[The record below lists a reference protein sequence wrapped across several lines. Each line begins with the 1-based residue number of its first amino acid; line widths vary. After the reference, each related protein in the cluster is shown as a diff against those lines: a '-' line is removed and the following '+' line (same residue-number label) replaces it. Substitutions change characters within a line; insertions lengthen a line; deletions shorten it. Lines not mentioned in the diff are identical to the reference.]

1 MTPARAAS
9 TDQALQRV
17 LARFI
22 HKTTGPSIWSD
33 ESTGTASP
41 SVRLRVL
48 DSHKSE
54 PQSTVLDRWGRW
66 FGALAGRWLRPLPR
80 LKRLARE
87 VQVNASAWTLLNEP
101 DFKQVLREA
110 AADCKMNGSTGLD
123 RRSTA
128 ADLRALAVVAE
139 AVRRVHG
146 FSPHLEQLIGALA
159 LLEGRLAEMATGE
172 GKTLT
177 AAMAAVVAAWRG
189 LPCHVVTANDYLAA
203 RDAQIGLPLFSLCEV
218 SAASVTGETPPQ
230 ARGSAYQHDIVYT
243 TAKDLLADHLRD
255 GLALGQGAY
264 RTRFALGAAR
274 HGEQAGVQGV
284 VMRGVHQVI
293 VDEAD
298 SVLIDEAVTPLII
311 SAQRPDDLLEQA
323 AREAVTLARGLRE
336 KEDFKIEKALRHI
349 EWTPGGRSLLQQLA
363 RDMPPFWRR
372 VDRAEELVQMA
383 LYAMHLMVRD
393 QHYVVEGEKVILV
406 DELTGRLAQQRT
418 LSLGMQQVL
427 EASLGLPIS
436 PPSEVSAR
444 SSFQRFFRRFA
455 RLGGMTGT
463 AREARKEFAEVYGLT
478 TVQVPTHRPIRRRHQ
493 GLRVLRS
500 EAEKFEA
507 VAQACEELVKQGR
520 AVLIGLRSVRSSR
533 LLGQCVRRRLPDARV
548 DVLHALEHERE
559 SAIVAAAG
567 RSGAIT
573 IATNMAGRGT
583 DIALDPAVHAAGG
596 LHVIVAEVNDYA
608 RIDRQLIGRCAR
620 QGDPGSVQVF
630 VALDDELLRRFLPP
644 ALAWLWAISHRGLPP
659 LRRPLAQL
667 VVRMAQNRA
676 TRLSFRQRQNILE
689 QDTEL
694 ERDGF

>member
-1 MTPARAAS
+1 MTQIQTASQQPLQQVLGRLAAGDTLPAWAE
-9 TDQALQRV
+9 
-17 LARFI
+17 
-22 HKTTGPSIWSD
+22 GP
-33 ESTGTASP
+33 TGTASP

-54 PQSTVLDRWGRW
+54 LAPVHLDRWGRW
-66 FGALAGRWLRPLPR
+66 FSALAGRWLRPLPR
-80 LKRLARE
+80 LRRLALQ
-87 VQVNASAWTLLNEP
+87 VQQQSVVWASAGQA
-101 DFKQVLREA
+101 DFKQALREA
-110 AADCKMNGSTGLD
+110 AAACKMGGSIGVD
-123 RRSTA
+123 RRSTP
-128 ADLRALAVVAE
+128 ADLQALARVAE

-203 RDAQIGLPLFSLCEV
+203 RDAQIGLPLFALCEV
-218 SAASVTGETPPQ
+218 SASSVTGETPPQ
-230 ARGSAYQHDIVYT
+230 ARGAAYQHDIVYT

-255 GLALGQGAY
+255 ALALGRGAY
-264 RTRFALGAAR
+264 RTRFALAAAR
-274 HGEQAGVQGV
+274 QGEQAGVQGV

-323 AREAVTLARGLRE
+323 AREAVILARELRAG
-336 KEDFKIEKALRHI
+336 EDFRIEKALRHI
-349 EWTPGGRSLLQQLA
+349 EWTAAGRSLLQQLA

-372 VDRAEELVQMA
+372 ADRAEELVQMA

-393 QHYVVEGEKVILV
+393 QHYVVDGEKVILV

-427 EASLGLPIS
+427 EASLDLPIS

-478 TVQVPTHRPIRRRHQ
+478 TVPVPTHRPVQRRHQ
-493 GLRVLRS
+493 GLQVLRN
-500 EAEKFEA
+500 ETEKFEA
-507 VAQACEELVKQGR
+507 VAQACQALIAQGR
-520 AVLIGLRSVRSSR
+520 AVLIGLRSVRSSVA
-533 LLGQCVRRRLPDARV
+533 LGQCMRARLPGAQV

-567 RSGAIT
+567 RPGAIT

-608 RIDRQLIGRCAR
+608 RIDRQLVGRCAR
-620 QGDPGSVQVF
+620 QGDPGSVQFF

-644 ALAWLWAISHRGLPP
+644 ALAWLWTGLHHAMPP
-659 LRRPLAQL
+659 LRRPLTQL
-667 VVRMAQNRA
+667 MIGLAQNRA
-676 TRLSFRQRQNILE
+676 TRLAFRQRQNILE
-689 QDTEL
+689 QDTDL
-694 ERDGF
+694 EREGF